1 MYAER
6 APDGAAAT
14 TRQVGQALGRH
25 MGVDVLTFTG
35 STAVGR
41 AFLEYAAQSNL
52 KRVWPELG
60 GKSPNIIFAD
70 ANLDKAADTAAW
82 SIFYNQGEMCTAGS
96 RLLVQEHLPKGI
108 RAYPETELK
117 VCARRIS
124 LMLETYLR
132 TGKRRNQPVSP
143 EEAARTIQELFGPL

>member
-1 MYAER
+1 MTGEEAR
-6 APDGAAAT
+6 T
-14 TRQVGQALGRH
+14 LLLGWQN
-25 MGVDVLTFTG
+25 
-35 STAVGR
+35 STN
-41 AFLEYAAQSNL
+41 EY
-52 KRVWPELG
+52 E
-60 GKSPNIIFAD
+60 
-70 ANLDKAADTAAW
+70 
-82 SIFYNQGEMCTAGS
+82 